1 MAMAAYKGVVKG
13 KKVLLVADV
22 DLPDGTEVIVSP
34 IEMVKG
40 SPAAVLAAMK
50 APPHLKS
57 EDVDEFERL
66 IQAGQRPASFE
77 RSFTARKRAK
87 KEKR

>member
-1 MAMAAYKGVVKG
+1 MRIVAYKGVVKG
-13 KKVLLVADV
+13 KKVLLAADV

-50 APPHLKS
+50 APPHLRP
-57 EDVDEFERL
+57 EDIDEFERL
-66 IQAGQRPASFE
+66 IEAGQRPVSFD
-77 RSFTARKRAK
+77 SPFPARKRTK
-87 KEKR
+87 